1 MNCEKC
7 NAIEAQFDQKVVT
20 KKLRQYHLKGPN
32 RESKILINALKS
44 FDINGYSLLDIGGG
58 IGSIDIELLKAG
70 VISATNVEA
79 SSAYLKEAETEATKQ
94 GYTDQISLIQ
104 GDFVSVENQIK
115 PAEIVTLDKVICCYD
130 DMVSLVKASVEKAKN
145 LYGVIYP
152 RDTWWIKIVVGI
164 ENFIQRIK
172 GTSFRV
178 FVHPTIQVDRIVR
191 ENGMK
196 RVFYRKLIDWQIV
209 VYAR

>member
-7 NAIEAQFDQKVVT
+7 NAIEAQFDQKVVA

-32 RESKILINALKS
+32 RESKILIDALKS
-44 FDINGYSLLDIGGG
+44 FNINGNSLLDIGGG
-58 IGSIDIELLKAG
+58 FGGIAIELLNAG

-79 SSAYLKEAETEATKQ
+79 SSAYLKGAETEASKQ
-94 GYTDQISLIQ
+94 GYLNQISLIQ
-104 GDFVSVENQIK
+104 GDFVNVKGNIK

-130 DMVSLVKASVEKAKN
+130 DMVSLVKSSVEKAKN

-152 RDTWWIKIVVGI
+152 RDTWWVKIMVWV
-164 ENFIQRIK
+164 ENFIRKIK
-172 GTSFRV
+172 GNSFRV
-178 FVHPTIQVDRIVR
+178 FVHPTREVDRIVR